1 MIPDI
6 VKAQKLHTLLHAR
19 EFVWVKLALIVLALS
34 TYFYPLTLLVTVNT
48 ILIVYALCVLIYL
61 NLFKLIKILTT
72 VFISFIAIMLVTLYL
87 ISGNVVGFL
96 YLCFYTTSTT
106 LQLLVFYVTT
116 PASQIDELL
125 KVRFFTVIYQLSTS
139 LITELAL
146 ITETHR
152 ARGFT
157 FRGFTLRYVPVLFT
171 LLMNALIRL
180 NILTDSLRAR
190 GLE

>member
-6 VKAQKLHTLLHAR
+6 IKAQKLHTPLHAR
-19 EFVWVKLALIVLALS
+19 EFMWIKLALIVLALS
-34 TYFYPLTLLVTVNT
+34 TYFYPLTLLVTINT
-48 ILIVYALCVLIYL
+48 ALIMYALCVLIYL
-61 NLFKLIKILTT
+61 NLFKLIKILTAIFT
-72 VFISFIAIMLVTLYL
+72 SFIAVMLATLYL
-87 ISGNVVGFL
+87 ISGNMIGFL
-96 YLCFYTTSTT
+96 YLCFYTASTT
-106 LQLLVFYVTT
+106 LQLIVFYVTT

-125 KVRFFTVIYQLSTS
+125 KVRFFTVIYQLSAS
-139 LITELAL
+139 LITELVL

-152 ARGFT
+152 ARGFM